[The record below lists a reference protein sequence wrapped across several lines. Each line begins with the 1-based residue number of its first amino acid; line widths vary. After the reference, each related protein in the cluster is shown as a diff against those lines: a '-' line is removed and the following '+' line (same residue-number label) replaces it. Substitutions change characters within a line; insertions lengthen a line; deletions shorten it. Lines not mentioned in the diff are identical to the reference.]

1 MSEIFVLVFEV
12 PGLRSGFF
20 KCKQYGTIVLEVAW
34 RYEMQNKIKLVMDDE
49 KILMME
55 SMI

>member
-34 RYEMQNKIKLVMDDE
+34 RYEMQNKIKYAQIASGEVE
-49 KILMME
+49 VKW
-55 SMI
+55 